1 MFTTALLIG
10 LVMFIAQFSDN
21 GMGDI
26 MLKRPLVVSALTG
39 LVLGDLQTGVIM
51 GASLEVVFL
60 GITSIGGAMPSDST
74 TGAIF
79 GTAFAILSHQGTEVA
94 LTLAIPISLLA
105 VILNQASFIVIGGLM
120 DKIDKYAAVGDQK
133 GLTRLHF
140 AIMILKPLSYG
151 VLGFFGILLG
161 AETISTFVNSI
172 PSVLMNG
179 LTVTGKLLPALG
191 LAILLNMLWEKKI
204 ALFFFLGFILVS
216 YLKLPVIAVAI
227 MGVVIAG
234 FTAVKEQE
242 VNEMIKSSA
251 GNSKT
256 ISDDEEDFFNE

>member
-1 MFTTALLIG
+1 MVMTAFLIG
-10 LVMFIAQFSDN
+10 IVMFIAQFSDN

-26 MLKRPLVVSALTG
+26 MLKRPLVVSALVG
-39 LVLGDLQTGVIM
+39 LILGDLQTGVIM

-105 VILNQASFIVIGGLM
+105 VVLFQTISIVVGGLM
-120 DKIDKYAAVGDQK
+120 SKIDKYAEAGDGK
-133 GLTRLHF
+133 GITRLNFVILITRCMAF
-140 AIMILKPLSYG
+140 A
-151 VLGFFGILLG
+151 VLAFLGILLG
-161 AETISTFVNSI
+161 SDAISSFVNSI
-172 PSVLMNG
+172 PHGIMNG

-191 LAILLNMLWEKKI
+191 LSILLNMLWDKKI
-204 ALFFFLGFILVS
+204 AFFFFLGFLLCA
-216 YLKLPVIAVAI
+216 YLKLPIIAVAI
-227 MGVVIAG
+227 IGIVIAG

-242 VNEMIKSSA
+242 LNKVLSTNFGSVKNE
-251 GNSKT
+251 
-256 ISDDEEDFFNE
+256 EEDFFNE

>member
-1 MFTTALLIG
+1 MIGTALLIG
-10 LVMFIAQFSDN
+10 LVMFIAQFSDM

-39 LVLGDLQTGVIM
+39 LVLGDLQAGVIM

-79 GTAFAILSHQGTEVA
+79 GTAFAILSNQGAEVA
-94 LTLAIPISLLA
+94 LTLAVPISLLA
-105 VILNQASFIVIGGLM
+105 VILNQASFIVIGALM
-120 DKIDKYAAVGDQK
+120 DKIDKYAASGDQK

-140 AIMILKPLSYG
+140 AIMFLKPLSYG

-161 AETISTFVNSI
+161 AEAVSNFVNSI
-172 PSVLMNG
+172 PEVIMNG
-179 LTVTGKLLPALG
+179 LTVTGQLLPALG

-204 ALFFFLGFILVS
+204 AVFFFLGFVLAS
-216 YLKLPVIAVAI
+216 YLNLPLIAIAI
-227 MGVVIAG
+227 IGVVIAG

-242 VNEMIKSSA
+242 INEMRLSTSNASI
-251 GNSKT
+251 
-256 ISDDEEDFFNE
+256 DDEEDFFNE